1 MFETFST
8 FALQQY
14 WWVIISLLA
23 GLLVALMFVQGGQ
36 TLIYQAGNTDL
47 ERTMIVNAL
56 GHKWE
61 LTFTT
66 LVVFGGAFFAAFPL
80 FYATSFGGAY
90 WVWMVILLFFV
101 LQAVSY
107 EFRTKAGNLLGQ
119 RTYQNFLLINGIGAP
134 LFLGVAVAS
143 FFTGSS
149 FVLLS
154 DPASGVLTPRW
165 TGGFGGLELAFDLS
179 SYPTYINL
187 SLGIALVF
195 LTRVL
200 GAMYLKSSIDS
211 PEIAERASKTIRQ
224 EAPFFL
230 LFFVF
235 FLLNLLL
242 REGYAYDSQGLI
254 YTESFKYLHNLLQM
268 PLVLVLLLLGTGLT
282 LAGIV
287 LGGYTAHRRGFYYS
301 APGVVLVV
309 LALLLTAGLNNTV
322 YYPSTGANIQ
332 NGLTIRNSSSGRYTL
347 TVMSYVSLFIPFVV
361 AYIAYVWHSMGR
373 HKIEKQEIKDDP
385 DAY

>member
-36 TLIYQAGNTDL
+36 TLIYQAGKTDL

-211 PEIAERASKTIRQ
+211 PEIAERSEKTIRQ

-268 PLVLVLLLLGTGLT
+268 PPVLVLLLLGTGLT

-287 LGGYTAHRRGFYYS
+287 LGGYTTRRRGFYYS

-309 LALLLTAGLNNTV
+309 LALLLTAGLNDTV

-373 HKIEKQEIKDDP
+373 HKIDKQEIKDDP

>member
-36 TLIYQAGNTDL
+36 TLIYQAGKTDL

-80 FYATSFGGAY
+80 LYATSFGGAY

-179 SYPTYINL
+179 SYTTYINL

-211 PEIAERASKTIRQ
+211 PEIAERSEKTIRQ

-282 LAGIV
+282 VAGIV
-287 LGGYTAHRRGFYYS
+287 LGGYTTRRRGFYYS

-309 LALLLTAGLNNTV
+309 LALLLTAGLNDTV

-373 HKIEKQEIKDDP
+373 HKIDKQEIKDDP
-385 DAY
+385 DTY

>member
-36 TLIYQAGNTDL
+36 TLIYQAGKTDL

-154 DPASGVLTPRW
+154 DPSSGVLTPRW

-179 SYPTYINL
+179 SYTTYINL

-211 PEIAERASKTIRQ
+211 PEIAERSEKTIRQ

-287 LGGYTAHRRGFYYS
+287 LGGYTTRRRGFYYS

-309 LALLLTAGLNNTV
+309 LALLLTAGLNDTV

-373 HKIEKQEIKDDP
+373 HKIDKQEIKDDP
-385 DAY
+385 DTY

>member
-309 LALLLTAGLNNTV
+309 LALLLTAGLNDTV

>member
-36 TLIYQAGNTDL
+36 TLIYQAGKTDL

-179 SYPTYINL
+179 SYTTYINL

-211 PEIAERASKTIRQ
+211 PEIAERSEKTIRQ

-287 LGGYTAHRRGFYYS
+287 LGGYTTRRRGFYYS

-309 LALLLTAGLNNTV
+309 LALLLTAGLNDTV

-373 HKIEKQEIKDDP
+373 HKIDKQEIKDDP
-385 DAY
+385 DTY

>member
-36 TLIYQAGNTDL
+36 TLIYQAGKTDL

>member
-373 HKIEKQEIKDDP
+373 HKIDKQEIKDDP
-385 DAY
+385 AAY

>member
-36 TLIYQAGNTDL
+36 TLIYQAGKTDL

-149 FVLLS
+149 FVLLT
-154 DPASGVLTPRW
+154 DPASGVLTPQW

-179 SYPTYINL
+179 SYTTYINL

-211 PEIAERASKTIRQ
+211 PEIAERTAKTIRQ

-268 PLVLVLLLLGTGLT
+268 PLVLVLLLLGTGLSV
-282 LAGIV
+282 AGIA
-287 LGGYTAHRRGFYYS
+287 LGGYTDHRRGFYYS

-309 LALLLTAGLNNTV
+309 LALLLTAGLNDTV

-361 AYIAYVWHSMGR
+361 AYIAYVWYSMGR
-373 HKIEKQEIKDDP
+373 RKIDKQEIKDDP
-385 DAY
+385 DIY

>member
-36 TLIYQAGNTDL
+36 TLIYQAGKTDL

-66 LVVFGGAFFAAFPL
+66 LVVFGGVFFAAFPL

-179 SYPTYINL
+179 SYTTYINL

-211 PEIAERASKTIRQ
+211 PEIAERSEKTIRQ

-282 LAGIV
+282 VAGIV
-287 LGGYTAHRRGFYYS
+287 LGGYTTRRRGFYYS

-309 LALLLTAGLNNTV
+309 LALLLTAGLNDTV

-373 HKIEKQEIKDDP
+373 HKIDKQEIKDDP
-385 DAY
+385 DTY

>member
-36 TLIYQAGNTDL
+36 TLIYQAGKTDL

-179 SYPTYINL
+179 CYTTYINL

-211 PEIAERASKTIRQ
+211 PEIAERSEKTIRQ

-287 LGGYTAHRRGFYYS
+287 LGGYTTRRRGFYYS

-309 LALLLTAGLNNTV
+309 LALLLTAGLNDTV

-373 HKIEKQEIKDDP
+373 HKIDKQEIKDDP
-385 DAY
+385 DTY

>member
-36 TLIYQAGNTDL
+36 TLIYQTGKTDL

-268 PLVLVLLLLGTGLT
+268 PFVLVLLLLGTGLT

-373 HKIEKQEIKDDP
+373 HKIDKQEIKDDP

>member
-36 TLIYQAGNTDL
+36 TLIYQTGKTDL

-309 LALLLTAGLNNTV
+309 LALLLTAGLNDTV

-373 HKIEKQEIKDDP
+373 HKIDKQEIKDDP

>member
-36 TLIYQAGNTDL
+36 TLIYQAGKTDL

-149 FVLLS
+149 FVLLT
-154 DPASGVLTPRW
+154 DPASGVLTPQW

-179 SYPTYINL
+179 SYTTYINL

-211 PEIAERASKTIRQ
+211 PEIAERTAKTIRQ

-230 LFFVF
+230 LVFVF

-268 PLVLVLLLLGTGLT
+268 PLVLVLLLLGTGLSV
-282 LAGIV
+282 AGIV
-287 LGGYTAHRRGFYYS
+287 LGGYTDHRRGFYYS

-309 LALLLTAGLNNTV
+309 LALLLTAGLNDTV

-361 AYIAYVWHSMGR
+361 AYIAYVWYSMGR
-373 HKIEKQEIKDDP
+373 RKIDKQEIKDDP
-385 DAY
+385 DIY

>member
-254 YTESFKYLHNLLQM
+254 YTESFKYLHNLSQM

-373 HKIEKQEIKDDP
+373 HKIDKQEIKDDP

>member
-36 TLIYQAGNTDL
+36 TLIYQAGKTDL

-179 SYPTYINL
+179 SYTTYINL

-211 PEIAERASKTIRQ
+211 PEIAERSEKTIRQ

-282 LAGIV
+282 VAGIV
-287 LGGYTAHRRGFYYS
+287 LGGYTTRRRGFYYS

-309 LALLLTAGLNNTV
+309 LALLLTAGLNDTV

-373 HKIEKQEIKDDP
+373 HKIDKQEIKDDP
-385 DAY
+385 DTY

>member
-1 MFETFST
+1 M
-8 FALQQY
+8 
-14 WWVIISLLA
+14 
-23 GLLVALMFVQGGQ
+23 
-36 TLIYQAGNTDL
+36 
-47 ERTMIVNAL
+47 
-56 GHKWE
+56 
-61 LTFTT
+61 
-66 LVVFGGAFFAAFPL
+66 VFGGAFFAAFPL

-179 SYPTYINL
+179 SYTTYINL

-211 PEIAERASKTIRQ
+211 PEIAERSEKTIRQ

-268 PLVLVLLLLGTGLT
+268 PLVLILLLLGTGLT
-282 LAGIV
+282 VAGIV
-287 LGGYTAHRRGFYYS
+287 LGGYTTRRRGFYYS

-309 LALLLTAGLNNTV
+309 LALLLTAGLNDTV

-373 HKIEKQEIKDDP
+373 HKIDKQEIKDDP
-385 DAY
+385 DTY

>member
-36 TLIYQAGNTDL
+36 TLIYQAGKTDL

-149 FVLLS
+149 FVLLT
-154 DPASGVLTPRW
+154 DPASGVLTPQW

-179 SYPTYINL
+179 SYTTYINL

-211 PEIAERASKTIRQ
+211 PEIAERTAKTIRQ

-235 FLLNLLL
+235 FLLKD
-242 REGYAYDSQGLI
+242 RKS
-254 YTESFKYLHNLLQM
+254 
-268 PLVLVLLLLGTGLT
+268 
-282 LAGIV
+282 
-287 LGGYTAHRRGFYYS
+287 
-301 APGVVLVV
+301 VV
-309 LALLLTAGLNNTV
+309 
-322 YYPSTGANIQ
+322 
-332 NGLTIRNSSSGRYTL
+332 
-347 TVMSYVSLFIPFVV
+347 
-361 AYIAYVWHSMGR
+361 
-373 HKIEKQEIKDDP
+373 
-385 DAY
+385 

>member
-36 TLIYQAGNTDL
+36 TLIYQAGKTDL

-154 DPASGVLTPRW
+154 DPESGVLTPRW

-179 SYPTYINL
+179 SYTTYINL

-211 PEIAERASKTIRQ
+211 PEITERSEKTIRQ

-282 LAGIV
+282 VAGIV
-287 LGGYTAHRRGFYYS
+287 LGGYTTRRRGFYYS

-309 LALLLTAGLNNTV
+309 LALLLTAGLNDTV

-373 HKIEKQEIKDDP
+373 HKIDKQEIKDDP
-385 DAY
+385 DTY

>member
-36 TLIYQAGNTDL
+36 TLIYQAGKTDL

-80 FYATSFGGAY
+80 FYATSFSGAY

-179 SYPTYINL
+179 SYTTYINL

-211 PEIAERASKTIRQ
+211 PEIAERSEKTIRQ

-282 LAGIV
+282 VAGIV
-287 LGGYTAHRRGFYYS
+287 LGGYTTRRRGFYYS

-309 LALLLTAGLNNTV
+309 LALLLTAGLNDTV

-373 HKIEKQEIKDDP
+373 HKIDKQEIKDDP
-385 DAY
+385 DTY

>member
-143 FFTGSS
+143 CFTGSS

-373 HKIEKQEIKDDP
+373 HKIDKQEIKDDP

>member
-36 TLIYQAGNTDL
+36 TLIYQAGKTDL

-61 LTFTT
+61 LAFTT

-179 SYPTYINL
+179 SYTTYINL

-211 PEIAERASKTIRQ
+211 PEIAERSEKTIRQ

-282 LAGIV
+282 VAGIV
-287 LGGYTAHRRGFYYS
+287 LGGYTTRRRGFYYS

-309 LALLLTAGLNNTV
+309 LALLLTAGLNDTV

-373 HKIEKQEIKDDP
+373 HKIDKQEIKDDP
-385 DAY
+385 DTY

>member
-373 HKIEKQEIKDDP
+373 HKIDKQEIKDDP

>member
-36 TLIYQAGNTDL
+36 TLIYQAGKTDL

-149 FVLLS
+149 FVLLT
-154 DPASGVLTPRW
+154 DPASGVLTPQW

-179 SYPTYINL
+179 SYTAYINL

-200 GAMYLKSSIDS
+200 GAMYLKNSIDS
-211 PEIAERASKTIRQ
+211 PEIAERTAKTIRQ

-282 LAGIV
+282 VAGIV
-287 LGGYTAHRRGFYYS
+287 LEGYTDHRRSFYYS

-309 LALLLTAGLNNTV
+309 LALLLTAGLNDTV

-361 AYIAYVWHSMGR
+361 AYIAYVWYSMGR
-373 HKIEKQEIKDDP
+373 RKIDKQEIKDDP
-385 DAY
+385 DIY

>member
-36 TLIYQAGNTDL
+36 TLIYQAGKTDL

-149 FVLLS
+149 FVLLT
-154 DPASGVLTPRW
+154 DPASGVLTPQW

-179 SYPTYINL
+179 SYTTYINL

-211 PEIAERASKTIRQ
+211 PEIAERTAKTIRQ

-268 PLVLVLLLLGTGLT
+268 PLVLVLLLLGTGFSV
-282 LAGIV
+282 AGIV
-287 LGGYTAHRRGFYYS
+287 LGGYTDHRRGFYYS

-309 LALLLTAGLNNTV
+309 LALLLTAGLNDTV

-361 AYIAYVWHSMGR
+361 AYIAYVWYSMGR
-373 HKIEKQEIKDDP
+373 RKIDKQEIKDDP
-385 DAY
+385 DIY

>member
-36 TLIYQAGNTDL
+36 TLIYQAGKTDL

-179 SYPTYINL
+179 SYTTYINL

-211 PEIAERASKTIRQ
+211 PEIAERSEKTIRQ

-242 REGYAYDSQGLI
+242 REGYAYNSQGLI

-268 PLVLVLLLLGTGLT
+268 PLVLVLLLLGTELT
-282 LAGIV
+282 VAGIV
-287 LGGYTAHRRGFYYS
+287 LGGYTARRRGFYYS

-309 LALLLTAGLNNTV
+309 LALLLTAGLNDTV

-373 HKIEKQEIKDDP
+373 HKIDKQEIKDDP
-385 DAY
+385 DTY